1 MEGCTIEV
9 TGLEFGFQDI
19 ENRTGTVIGSKLR
32 RDEKVKRM
40 SDERQREAGDGRERR
55 VHERKKSIV
64 NICCYFQ
71 FK

>member
-32 RDEKVKRM
+32 RDDKVKRM
-40 SDERQREAGDGRERR
+40 NDERQREAGDGRERH
-55 VHERKKSIV
+55 VYERKK
-64 NICCYFQ
+64 
-71 FK
+71 